1 MRRPRT
7 LRRSTRR
14 TRAEKSVNMR
24 KELSKTEK
32 DVLKLK
38 VKVFMKKQAI
48 P

>member
-24 KELSKTEK
+24 KELK

-38 VKVFMKKQAI
+38 VKMFMKKQAI